1 MNLDE
6 CHFLVT
12 FFHTGFLI
20 TPSSLLL
27 TLPLLEERCI
37 PGCRRSTHFHRQSQ
51 FTITQLGGGADPP
64 SERPIGSAVS
74 AEQGA
79 GAMRDPAFISRHRS
93 NNGQSFR
100 ERPGGHLWADHLM
113 APVWRRACRF
123 NARGGGSARRPPSS
137 SVASPCMKRLRGHNY
152 IAIIFAGDVYGST
165 VHTNNEGIKSQI
177 AAPPAAA
184 AGAGRGAVEGG
195 GAAAAG
201 QLPAR
206 RLTHAERLGNAKASM
221 LKLFC
226 R

>member
-74 AEQGA
+74 AEQGRGLCVTPLLYLDIVSTMGNRFA
-79 GAMRDPAFISRHRS
+79 NDRAAIS
-93 NNGQSFR
+93 GQTIS
-100 ERPGGHLWADHLM
+100 
-113 APVWRRACRF
+113 WRRS
-123 NARGGGSARRPPSS
+123 GGVR
-137 SVASPCMKRLRGHNY
+137 
-152 IAIIFAGDVYGST
+152 
-165 VHTNNEGIKSQI
+165 
-177 AAPPAAA
+177 
-184 AGAGRGAVEGG
+184 AVSNLG
-195 GAAAAG
+195 AAG
-201 QLPAR
+201 QLAGR
-206 RLTHAERLGNAKASM
+206 RLHRSRRHA
-221 LKLFC
+221 
-226 R
+226 

>member
-37 PGCRRSTHFHRQSQ
+37 PGCRRSTHFHRR
-51 FTITQLGGGADPP
+51 FTVHNHAAWRRCGSAIGASDRLGGQC
-64 SERPIGSAVS
+64 RT
-74 AEQGA
+74 GA
-79 GAMRDPAFISRHRS
+79 GAMRDPAFISRHRI

-123 NARGGGSARRPPSS
+123 KPRGGGSARRPPSS

-184 AGAGRGAVEGG
+184 AAALQRGG
-195 GAAAAG
+195 GGGVLQA
-201 QLPAR
+201 PSP
-206 RLTHAERLGNAKASM
+206 LGG
-221 LKLFC
+221 
-226 R
+226 